1 MSKKNLFL
9 LLVGIVCAVAVI
21 IGVYLI
27 LTDGSAFV
35 GGIATIVIS
44 LASGL
49 IAPNPISLVALIAG
63 ICMLVFS
70 PKLVGVILVVL
81 GMSAMVANSVVWLKI
96 KD

>member
-1 MSKKNLFL
+1 MSKKNLIL

-21 IGVYLI
+21 FGVYLI
-27 LTDGSAFV
+27 ITDGSAFV
-35 GGIATIVIS
+35 GGIVTIVIS

-63 ICMLVFS
+63 ICMLVS